1 MGAVV
6 AHGFAGVTRAAAL
19 LAALALAVGAPAAL
33 ADGDP
38 ASDVLISERVFYP
51 YEVKLPKQDTEA
63 LEDAVRSATDQGV
76 RIRVALIA
84 HDFDLGSAGLLYE
97 KPQAYAKFLAEE
109 LGNFNRDWL
118 LVVMPNGYGIY
129 KCKPRPQEGYSD
141 PCEGTFHTAAD
152 EKLLAGVPPPRSSEA
167 FAAAAEDAVR
177 ALGERHGASFGVS
190 LFWPL
195 AGAAVLLALGAG
207 VLLTKRARRRQDAL
221 LVERVDGDDQAAGAQ
236 EPDRALQQD

>member
-1 MGAVV
+1 MGAVA

-19 LAALALAVGAPAAL
+19 LAAFALALAAPAAF

-38 ASDVLISERVFYP
+38 ASDVLVSERIFYP
-51 YEVKLPKQDTEA
+51 YDVKLPKGDTEA

-76 RIRVALIA
+76 RVRVALIA
-84 HDFDLGSAGLLYE
+84 HDFDLGSAGLLFE
-97 KPQAYAKFLAEE
+97 KPQQYAKFLAEE

-152 EKLLAGVPPPRSSEA
+152 EKVLAGVAPPPSSEA
-167 FAAAAEDAVR
+167 FAAAAEDAVK
-177 ALGERHGASFGVS
+177 ALAEHHGAGFGRG
-190 LFWPL
+190 LWPWL
-195 AGAAVLLALGAG
+195 AAVLVLGAG
-207 VLLTKRARRRQDAL
+207 ALLLKRARRRKDPV
-221 LVERVDGDDQAAGAQ
+221 LVGRVDGDDETAGTH